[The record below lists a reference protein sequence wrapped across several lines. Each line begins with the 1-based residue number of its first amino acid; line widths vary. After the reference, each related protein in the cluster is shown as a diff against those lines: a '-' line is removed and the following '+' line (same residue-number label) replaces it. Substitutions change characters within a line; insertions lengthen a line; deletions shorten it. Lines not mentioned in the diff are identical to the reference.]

1 MDPPQAIDP
10 VTPSVL
16 RSNLW
21 YRLWAAFVIVGCS
34 ATGGAIFLL
43 SHQFPANRFGATAAL
58 AGIVVWTLVSVRAHL
73 GGPNEVYRW
82 RRLSWRTVTFVLVA
96 MVLFAVALSFA
107 AAAVAALPVL
117 YSLAYLAL
125 PLRSGL
131 VAGTAI
137 SLLPTLMALLTEGV
151 HGTDVPLAV
160 VISVI
165 GLAFSPIIGAAIR
178 VAVEYG
184 EQQTALLAEL
194 EESRAES
201 ARLSRVAGQASE
213 RARLAQEIHDTLAQG
228 FTSIVALVQA
238 IDLEVDTD
246 PAAARRHLGLIEE
259 TARENLAEA
268 RTMVVELTPAA
279 LTSNS
284 LSDALSRLAERLRAQ
299 TEISVTVHADPMLPV
314 LGTAAEVALLRVA
327 QEALANVRKHAAAS
341 QVDVMLAATP
351 SGVRLSLADN
361 GIGFTIA
368 AMPTGFGL
376 RGMRDRVELIGGTLS
391 VTSRPGHG
399 TTVQVVIPR

>member
-1 MDPPQAIDP
+1 
-10 VTPSVL
+10 
-16 RSNLW
+16 
-21 YRLWAAFVIVGCS
+21 
-34 ATGGAIFLL
+34 
-43 SHQFPANRFGATAAL
+43 
-58 AGIVVWTLVSVRAHL
+58 
-73 GGPNEVYRW
+73 
-82 RRLSWRTVTFVLVA
+82 